1 MASGHP
7 QDGRLKAPGGGAM
20 EPMRLAELAGITS
33 SVEARSTW
41 RALDPRA
48 PEDYR
53 QLAAL
58 LLDRW
63 YDQGVQY
70 VGIGGGQGAGKST
83 LGRLLVQAGELSGLS
98 TCVLSIDDFYLPR
111 ADRLALAQEVHPLL
125 ATRGPPGTHD
135 IALCHSV
142 LDTLPHFREVTVPV
156 FDKGRDDRT
165 GRRTVTGYVDVVV
178 LEGWCV
184 GARPSPPELLA
195 KPVNSLEREQDPES
209 TWRKHIN
216 DALGTAYAELFE
228 GLDSLVYLQA
238 PDMAAVRRWRLQQ
251 EQERPPELRM
261 TAADVDRFVQ
271 HYDRVTLAMMRDLP
285 YRADTVVA
293 LDQYHKVAKVAFR

>member
-1 MASGHP
+1 
-7 QDGRLKAPGGGAM
+7 
-20 EPMRLAELAGITS
+20 MRLARLAGITP

-41 RALDPRA
+41 RALDPKA

-83 LGRLLVQAGELSGLS
+83 LGRLLTQAGELSGLRI
-98 TCVLSIDDFYLPR
+98 CVLSIDDFCLPQ
-111 ADRLALAQEVHPLL
+111 AERLALARQVHPLL

-135 IALCHSV
+135 VTLCRSV
-142 LDTLPHFREVTVPV
+142 LDALPYAREVAAPT

-165 GRRTVTGYVDVVV
+165 GMRTLVGHMDVVV

-184 GARPSPPELLA
+184 GARPSRPKLLA
-195 KPVNSLEREQDPES
+195 KPVNSLERERDPDS
-209 TWRKHIN
+209 AWRTYIN
-216 DALGTAYAELFE
+216 DALGGAYADLFK
-228 GLDSLVYLQA
+228 GLESLVYLQA
-238 PDMAAVRRWRLQQ
+238 PDMTAVRRWRLQQ
-251 EQERPPELRM
+251 EEERPPEQRM
-261 TAADVDRFVQ
+261 AAAEVDRFVQ
-271 HYDRVTLAMMRDLP
+271 HYDRVTLAMMGDLP
-285 YRADTVVA
+285 YRAGVVVA
-293 LDQYHKVAKVAFR
+293 LDQHHRVANLTFR

>member
-1 MASGHP
+1 
-7 QDGRLKAPGGGAM
+7 
-20 EPMRLAELAGITS
+20 MRLAQLAGLSS

-41 RALDPRA
+41 RALDPMA

-83 LGRLLVQAGELSGLS
+83 LGRLLTEAGKLSGLR
-98 TCVLSIDDFYLPR
+98 TCVLSIDDFYLPQ
-111 ADRLALAQEVHPLL
+111 ADRQALGRRVHPLL

-142 LDTLPHFREVTVPV
+142 LDALPYAHEVDVPV

-165 GRRTVTGYVDVVV
+165 GMRTVPGYVDVVV

-195 KPVNSLEREQDPES
+195 KPVNSLERDRDPHS
-209 TWRKHIN
+209 AWRNHIN
-216 DALGTAYAELFE
+216 DALGAGYADLFK
-228 GLDSLVYLQA
+228 GLESLVYLQA

-251 EQERPPELRM
+251 EKERPPELRM
-261 TAADVDRFVQ
+261 TATEVDRFVQ
-271 HYDRVTLAMMRDLP
+271 HYDRITLAMMRDLP
-285 YRADTVVA
+285 YRAEVVVA
-293 LDQYHKVAKVAFR
+293 LDQYHKVANLTFR

>member
-1 MASGHP
+1 
-7 QDGRLKAPGGGAM
+7 
-20 EPMRLAELAGITS
+20 MRLAGLAGITS

-63 YDQGVQY
+63 YEQGVQF

-98 TCVLSIDDFYLPR
+98 TCVLSIDDFYLPG
-111 ADRLALAQEVHPLL
+111 ADRLALARQVHPLL

-135 IALCHSV
+135 VALCRSV
-142 LDTLPHFREVTVPV
+142 LDALPYSREVAVPV

-165 GRRTVTGYVDVVV
+165 GSRTVAGYVDVVV

-195 KPVNSLEREQDPES
+195 KPVNSLERERDADA
-209 TWRKHIN
+209 TWRNHVN
-216 DALGTAYAELFE
+216 DALATAYAELFE
-228 GLDSLVYLQA
+228 GLESLVYLQA
-238 PDMAAVRRWRLQQ
+238 PD
-251 EQERPPELRM
+251 
-261 TAADVDRFVQ
+261 
-271 HYDRVTLAMMRDLP
+271 
-285 YRADTVVA
+285 
-293 LDQYHKVAKVAFR
+293 

>member
-1 MASGHP
+1 
-7 QDGRLKAPGGGAM
+7 
-20 EPMRLAELAGITS
+20 MRLAQLAGITS

-63 YDQGVQY
+63 YEQGVQY

-83 LGRLLVQAGELSGLS
+83 LGRLLMQAGELSGLR
-98 TCVLSIDDFYLPR
+98 TCVLGIDDFYLPQ
-111 ADRLALAQEVHPLL
+111 ADRLALGQQVHPLL

-142 LDTLPHFREVTVPV
+142 LDALPYSREVAVPV

-165 GRRTVTGYVDVVV
+165 GTRTVSGYVDVVV

-195 KPVNSLEREQDPES
+195 KPVNSLEREQDPDS
-209 TWRKHIN
+209 AWRNHIN
-216 DALGTAYAELFE
+216 AALGAAYADLFK
-228 GLDSLVYLQA
+228 GLESLVYLQA

-251 EQERPPELRM
+251 EGERPPEQRM
-261 TAADVDRFVQ
+261 TAAEVDRFVQ
-271 HYDRVTLAMMRDLP
+271 HYDRVTLAMMGDLP
-285 YRADTVVA
+285 YRAGVVVA
-293 LDQYHKVAKVAFR
+293 LDQYHNVAKGTFR

>member
-1 MASGHP
+1 MASRRP
-7 QDGRLKAPGGGAM
+7 QGDRLKARGSRAD
-20 EPMRLAELAGITS
+20 EPMRLAQLAGITS
-33 SVEARSTW
+33 SVEGRSTW
-41 RALDPRA
+41 RAVDPRA

-63 YDQGVQY
+63 YEQGVQF

-83 LGRLLVQAGELSGLS
+83 LGRLLMQAGELSGLS

-111 ADRLALAQEVHPLL
+111 ADRLALASQVHPLL

-142 LDTLPHFREVTVPV
+142 LDALPYSREVVVPV

-165 GRRTVTGYVDVVV
+165 GSRTVTGLVDVVV

-184 GARPSPPELLA
+184 GARPSPTELLA
-195 KPVNSLEREQDPES
+195 KPVNSLERDQDPDS
-209 TWRKHIN
+209 TWRTYIN

-228 GLDSLVYLQA
+228 GLESLVYLQA
-238 PDMAAVRRWRLQQ
+238 PDMAAVRRWRLRQ

-261 TAADVDRFVQ
+261 TEAEVDRFVQ

-285 YRADTVVA
+285 YRADAVVT
-293 LDQYHKVAKVAFR
+293 LDQYHGVANLTFR

>member
-1 MASGHP
+1 
-7 QDGRLKAPGGGAM
+7 
-20 EPMRLAELAGITS
+20 MRLAQLAGITS

-41 RALDPRA
+41 RALDPTA

-63 YDQGVQY
+63 YEQGVQY

-83 LGRLLVQAGELSGLS
+83 LGRLLVQAGALSGLS
-98 TCVLSIDDFYLPR
+98 TCVLSIDDFYLPQP
-111 ADRLALAQEVHPLL
+111 DRLALARRVHPLL

-142 LDTLPHFREVTVPV
+142 LDALPYSREVAVPV

-165 GRRTVTGYVDVVV
+165 GTRTVTGHVDVVV

-195 KPVNSLEREQDPES
+195 KPVNSLERERDPDS
-209 TWRKHIN
+209 AWRSHIN
-216 DALGTAYAELFE
+216 DALGGAYAELFQE
-228 GLDSLVYLQA
+228 LDSLVYLHA

-251 EQERPPELRM
+251 EEERPPELRM
-261 TAADVDRFVQ
+261 TAAEVDRFVQ
-271 HYDRVTLAMMRDLP
+271 HYDRVTLAMMGDLP
-285 YRADTVVA
+285 YRADAVVA
-293 LDQYHKVAKVAFR
+293 LDQYHGVAKLTFR

>member
-1 MASGHP
+1 
-7 QDGRLKAPGGGAM
+7 
-20 EPMRLAELAGITS
+20 MRLAQLAGVAS
-33 SVEARSTW
+33 SLEARSTW
-41 RALDPRA
+41 RALDPTA

-63 YDQGVQY
+63 YEQGVRH

-83 LGRLLVQAGELSGLS
+83 LGRLLMQAGELSGLN

-111 ADRLALAQEVHPLL
+111 ADRLDLARHVHPLL

-135 IALCHSV
+135 IALCRSV
-142 LDTLPHFREVTVPV
+142 LDALPHSREVAVPV
-156 FDKGRDDRT
+156 FDKGRDDRA
-165 GRRTVTGYVDVVV
+165 GSRTVAGHVDVVV

-184 GARPSPPELLA
+184 GARPSPPKLLA
-195 KPVNSLEREQDPES
+195 KPVNSLERERDPDAA
-209 TWRKHIN
+209 WRNHVN
-216 DALGTAYAELFE
+216 DALGSAYAELFE
-228 GLDSLVYLQA
+228 GLESLVHLQA

-251 EQERPPELRM
+251 ERERPPQLRM
-261 TAADVDRFVQ
+261 TAAEVDRFVQ

-285 YRADTVVA
+285 HRADTAVT
-293 LDQYHKVAKVAFR
+293 LDQNHNIAKVTFR